1 MTRKKAIIL
10 GAVAVGVIVIVL
22 ANLKLSYEEAVRVE
36 IAKVEKGRIVEKV
49 SGPGVVFAEASVEIS
64 SSVMGRITELAVKEG
79 QSVRKGDVL
88 LRIDD
93 SQYRARLNQAEAGH
107 QGSLARVE
115 LAGARL
121 EDAEREMQRVVAL
134 SEAGLV
140 SERELQASKTAYAV
154 AKADL
159 DAARNGGE
167 EARAGSVAAEDDL
180 SKTMIPAP
188 ISGTV
193 TSLNV
198 EQGEIAI
205 TGTMNNPG
213 TVLMTI
219 SNLDTMEVRADIDET
234 DVAKIHPGQ
243 AVEISVDAFADTLLA
258 GAVSVVGSS
267 SSSAKSYSASSDQ
280 RATFEVRIRITDYV
294 PGLRP
299 GMATTV
305 DIVTAAR
312 DSAVH
317 VPMQALVARDAGKAE
332 AKKETEG
339 VFTVEKSRSKFVPL
353 RTGISDDKNI
363 EILGQLSPGQDVVV
377 GPFKV
382 LRDLEDSTKVKVT
395 QAKAAKAKE

>member
-1 MTRKKAIIL
+1 MTWKKAIIL

-22 ANLKLSYEEAVRVE
+22 ANLKLSYEEAARVE
-36 IAKVEKGRIVEKV
+36 IGKVEKGRIVEKV

-64 SSVMGRITELAVKEG
+64 SSVMGRVTELAVKEG
-79 QSVRKGDVL
+79 QSIRKGDVL

-93 SQYRARLNQAEAGH
+93 SQYRARLNQAEAAH
-107 QGSLARVE
+107 QGSLARIE
-115 LAGARL
+115 LARARL
-121 EDAEREMQRVVAL
+121 EDAEREMQRVISL
-134 SEAGLV
+134 SEASLV
-140 SERELQASKTAYAV
+140 SERELQTSKTAYAV

-159 DAARNGGE
+159 DAAWNAGE
-167 EARAGSVAAEDDL
+167 EARSGLVAAEDDL

-234 DVAKIHPGQ
+234 DVAKVRPGQ

-267 SSSAKSYSASSDQ
+267 SSSARSYSASSDQ

-305 DIVTAAR
+305 DIVTAAT
-312 DSAVH
+312 DSAVF
-317 VPMQALVARDAGKAE
+317 VPMQALVARAAGKAG

-363 EILGQLSPGQDVVV
+363 EILGNLSPGQDVIV

-382 LRDLEDSTKVKVT
+382 LRDIEDSTKVKVA

>member
-1 MTRKKAIIL
+1 MTRKKAIIIA
-10 GAVAVGVIVIVL
+10 AVAVGVGAIVV
-22 ANLKLSYEEAVRVE
+22 ANLRLSYEEAVRVE
-36 IAKVEKGRIVEKV
+36 VAKVEKGRIVEKV
-49 SGPGVVFAEASVEIS
+49 SGPGVIFAEASVEIS
-64 SSVMGRITELAVKEG
+64 SSVMGRITDLAVKEG

-93 SQYRARLNQAEAGH
+93 SQYRARLNQADAGH
-107 QGSLARVE
+107 RGALARIE
-115 LAGARL
+115 LARARL
-121 EDAEREMQRVVAL
+121 EDAEQEMRRVTTL
-134 SEAGLV
+134 SEASLV
-140 SERELQASKTAYAV
+140 SERELQSSRTAYAV

-159 DAARNGGE
+159 DAARNGGD
-167 EARAGSVAAEDDL
+167 EARAGFVAADDDL
-180 SKTMIPAP
+180 AKTIIPAP

-234 DVAKIHPGQ
+234 DVAKVHSGQ
-243 AVEISVDAFADTLLA
+243 TVEISVDAFADTLLA
-258 GAVSVVGSS
+258 GTVSVVGSS
-267 SSSAKSYSASSDQ
+267 ASSAGSYSAASDQ

-312 DSAVH
+312 DSAVS
-317 VPMQALVARDAGKAE
+317 VPMQALVARDIGKAE
-332 AKKETEG
+332 VKKETEG
-339 VFTVEKSRSKFVPL
+339 LFTIEKSRSKFVPL

-363 EILGQLSPGQDVVV
+363 EILGNLGPGADVII
-377 GPFKV
+377 GPFKA

-395 QAKAAKAKE
+395 QAKAAKARE